1 WRSALRLWASAS
13 AAAAAAAAAS
23 AAASVCAEAE
33 EWRRAQE
40 VLLEVHALQ
49 SNVVTRTCAVNA
61 CVKGTQWA
69 RALLLHGLHVA
80 RHLRS
85 NSVAFTV
92 ACQACGKGQ
101 RWRQAVSL
109 LAQTDHDEVALTCAL
124 DAMSKSG
131 DCAGWRAAL
140 RLEGGEPLLRGAALR
155 FSWRWAVCRGADWAA
170 KAEAMEE
177 ATKTMKA
184 MKAAKAMTKGGIV
197 SELASATDM
206 KKSEVSQLL
215 GQLSE
220 IGAKEVKAT
229 GKFVIPGLCMI
240 KTRTKPATKAGKR
253 MMFGKE
259 VAIKAQPAKTATK
272 TMKAM
277 KAAKAMT
284 KGGIV
289 SELASATDMKKSEVS
304 QLLGQLSEIGAKE
317 VKATGKFVIPGLCM
331 IKTRTKPATKAGK
344 RMMFGKEV
352 AIKAQPAKTVVKAFA
367 VSALKKQI

>member
-1 WRSALRLWASAS
+1 MLLMLLSRHPSSLRRQISPLIP
-13 AAAAAAAAAS
+13 
-23 AAASVCAEAE
+23 
-33 EWRRAQE
+33 
-40 VLLEVHALQ
+40 
-49 SNVVTRTCAVNA
+49 
-61 CVKGTQWA
+61 
-69 RALLLHGLHVA
+69 
-80 RHLRS
+80 
-85 NSVAFTV
+85 SVADM
-92 ACQACGKGQ
+92 APMK
-101 RWRQAVSL
+101 
-109 LAQTDHDEVALTCAL
+109 
-124 DAMSKSG
+124 
-131 DCAGWRAAL
+131 
-140 RLEGGEPLLRGAALR
+140 
-155 FSWRWAVCRGADWAA
+155 
-170 KAEAMEE
+170 

-259 VAIKAQPAKTATK
+259 VAIKAQPAKTVVKAFAVSPSLIPSVADMAPMKATK